1 MADASDEA
9 AALADGIVRGDRRAL
24 ARAITLVESERD
36 EDSARVDELFALLG
50 APAGEALRLGITGP
64 PGAGKSML
72 IDALGRLLIR
82 LGERVAVLAVDPSSP
97 LGGGSIL
104 GDKTRM
110 GRLGS
115 EAASFIRPSPSRGGV
130 GGIGAHTGEA
140 VLLCEAAG
148 YSVVVVETLGTGQG
162 EYGVAELCDVLV
174 LVLLA
179 GAGDEVQGMKRG
191 AIELADVVVLNKAD
205 GEGLAAAE
213 RAASELEG
221 ALGLFARATGQAAT
235 RVLRVSALE
244 ERGLGELWSAIQ
256 AAALSA
262 RASGALAARRAA
274 TGKQAFLSAVER
286 AVQRELA
293 GPELG
298 QERERLEREVLA
310 GRLGPRAAAKA
321 LVTRWRDG

>member
-1 MADASDEA
+1 MSEAPEA
-9 AALADGIVRGDRRAL
+9 AATLADGIARGDRRAL

-50 APAGEALRLGITGP
+50 PPAGEALRLGITGP
-64 PGAGKSML
+64 PGAGKSTL
-72 IDALGRLLIR
+72 IDVLGRLLIR
-82 LGERVAVLAVDPSSP
+82 HGQRVAVLAVDPSSP

-115 EAASFIRPSPSRGGV
+115 EAASFIRPSPSRGGA

-148 YSVVVVETLGTGQG
+148 YGVVVVETVGTGQG

-256 AAALSA
+256 AAALAA
-262 RASGALAARRAA
+262 RASGAHAVRRAA
-274 TGKQAFLSAVER
+274 AGKQAFSSALER
-286 AVQRELA
+286 AVQSELA

-310 GRLGPRAAAKA
+310 GRLGARAAAKA